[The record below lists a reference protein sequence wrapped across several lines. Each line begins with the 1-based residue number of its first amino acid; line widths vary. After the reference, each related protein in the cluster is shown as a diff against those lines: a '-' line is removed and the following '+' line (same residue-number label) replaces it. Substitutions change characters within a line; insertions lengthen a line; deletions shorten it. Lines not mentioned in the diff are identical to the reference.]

1 MRRKREGKEKK
12 ENNEN
17 LSAEQKYERESWRDG
32 DKKRS
37 PSCIVLEDRERG
49 DEKGELITGFSPGI
63 IQNQ

>member
-12 ENNEN
+12 KNNEN

-49 DEKGELITGFSPGI
+49 DKKKENL
-63 IQNQ
+63 

>member
-1 MRRKREGKEKK
+1 MRRKREGKEEKK
-12 ENNEN
+12 KNNEN

-49 DEKGELITGFSPGI
+49 DKKKENL
-63 IQNQ
+63 